1 MSWDNEALRN
11 PATGYSQTLAGI
23 VETPNQLMI
32 KDDIINFGAFKWQ
45 VLDIKNSKAL
55 IITEGITE
63 LRWYN
68 DHFVDITWAECEL
81 RKYLNNEFYN
91 TFNQDEKAKIAA
103 VTNCNPDNPWFKTKG
118 GTDTIDSIFLL
129 SLEEVCKYFG
139 DSIETLLNKGNQKWL
154 IDDENNQKRQARYNG
169 EYHWWRLRSPGY
181 YGRTSA
187 SINSRGNVYVRGNG
201 VYGRP
206 KDGGGVR
213 PALWLKLE

>member
-1 MSWDNEALRN
+1 M
-11 PATGYSQTLAGI
+11 AGI

-32 KDDIINFGAFKWQ
+32 KKDDIINFGAFKWQ

-129 SLEEVCKYFG
+129 SLEEVC
-139 DSIETLLNKGNQKWL
+139 
-154 IDDENNQKRQARYNG
+154 
-169 EYHWWRLRSPGY
+169 
-181 YGRTSA
+181 
-187 SINSRGNVYVRGNG
+187 
-201 VYGRP
+201 
-206 KDGGGVR
+206 
-213 PALWLKLE
+213 